1 MNIMKKT
8 HNSQKDSAVSPVIG
22 VMLMLVVTI
31 VIAAFVATF
40 AGGLF
45 STSEAAPVAS
55 IDVKILYNSGYTG
68 NDCVMYIENLG
79 GDSIPTSDLRILTY
93 YTSKTGSAAGT
104 IKGDRTAM
112 NTKTVTVTN
121 STGATDQKI
130 VAPILL
136 NAAYGDAATDNTAIN
151 FGNYNFAPG
160 TIMSTYS
167 NEGTAYIL
175 MGQTSSANQ
184 LKYLNKYDGD
194 TINDGYTDFGIGS
207 NVHVEILHT
216 PSNSVLYSKDVIV
229 A

>member
-1 MNIMKKT
+1 MNIIKKA
-8 HNSQKDSAVSPVIG
+8 HNSKKDSAVSPVIG

-45 STSEAAPVAS
+45 STTEATPVAS
-55 IDVKILYNSGYTG
+55 IDVKILYNSGHTG
-68 NDCVMYIENLG
+68 KDCVMYIENLG
-79 GDSIPTSDLRILTY
+79 GDSIPTTDIRILTY

-112 NTKTVTVTN
+112 NTKTVIVTN
-121 STGATDQKI
+121 ATGVAGQKI
-130 VAPILL
+130 VAPVLL
-136 NAAYGDAATDNTAIN
+136 NAVYGDAATDNTAIN

-167 NEGTAYIL
+167 TEGTGYIL
-175 MGQTSSANQ
+175 MGQNTAANQ
-184 LKYLNKYDGD
+184 LKYLNKVGS
-194 TINDGYTDFGIGS
+194 GATDFGIGS
-207 NVHVEILHT
+207 TVHVEIIHA

-229 A
+229 K

>member
-8 HNSQKDSAVSPVIG
+8 SDPQKDSAVSPVIG

-55 IDVKILYNSGYTG
+55 IDVKILYNSGYSG

-93 YTSKTGSAAGT
+93 YTSKTGSKAGT
-104 IKGDRTAM
+104 VKGDRTAM

-121 STGATDQKI
+121 ATGVTGQKI

-136 NAAYGDAATDNTAIN
+136 NAAYGDASTDNPAVN
-151 FGNYNFAPG
+151 FGSYNFAPG
-160 TIMSTYS
+160 TIMSTYT

-175 MGQTSSANQ
+175 MGQTSSSSQ
-184 LKYLNKYDGD
+184 LKYLNKYGGD
-194 TINDGYTDFGIGS
+194 MVNDGYTDFGVGS
-207 NVHVEILHT
+207 TVHVEILHM

>member
-1 MNIMKKT
+1 MCIR
-8 HNSQKDSAVSPVIG
+8 DS
-22 VMLMLVVTI
+22 
-31 VIAAFVATF
+31 
-40 AGGLF
+40 
-45 STSEAAPVAS
+45 
-55 IDVKILYNSGYTG
+55 YNSGYTG
-68 NDCVMYIENLG
+68 NDTVMYIENLG
-79 GDSIPTSDLRILTY
+79 GDSIPTADLRILTY
-93 YTSKTGSAAGT
+93 YTSKKGSATGT

-121 STGATDQKI
+121 STGAIGQKI

-136 NAAYGDAATDNTAIN
+136 NAAYGDVATDNTAIN

-184 LKYLNKYDGD
+184 LKYLNKYGGD
-194 TINDGYTDFGIGS
+194 TLNDGFTDFGIGS
-207 NVHVEILHT
+207 TVHVEIIHT

>member
-8 HNSQKDSAVSPVIG
+8 HDSQKDSAVSPVIG

-31 VIAAFVATF
+31 VIAAFAATF

-45 STSEAAPVAS
+45 SSSEAAPVAS
-55 IDVKILYNSGYTG
+55 INVKILYDSGHTG
-68 NDCVMYIENLG
+68 KDCVMYIENLG

-93 YTSKTGSAAGT
+93 YTSKTGTAAGT

-121 STGATDQKI
+121 SAGITGQKI
-130 VAPILL
+130 VAPVLL

-184 LKYLNKYDGD
+184 LKYLNKYSGSVKGDGM
-194 TINDGYTDFGIGS
+194 TDFGIGS
-207 NVHVEILHT
+207 SVHVEIIYM